1 MSNRI
6 SQLRKSMNLSQVDL
20 AKQMGVGQS
29 TISNWESEKASI
41 DSDSLV
47 KLSNLLIASIGYILG
62 IEDGPYNGLSE
73 EKYHLLCK
81 EKHDEEETQAAIQE
95 YEQQETAHEDAAF
108 NDFRKQYIRDA
119 WDKAGN
125 PGFIESFEIGLM
137 CETLSKEERERLLQV
152 AKLMFPE
159 SVCFAKD

>member
-47 KLSNLLIASIGYILG
+47 KLSNLLIASVGYILG

-81 EKHDEEETQAAIQE
+81 EKHDEEET
-95 YEQQETAHEDAAF
+95 
-108 NDFRKQYIRDA
+108 RS
-119 WDKAGN
+119 AGA
-125 PGFIESFEIGLM
+125 E
-137 CETLSKEERERLLQV
+137 
-152 AKLMFPE
+152 
-159 SVCFAKD
+159 